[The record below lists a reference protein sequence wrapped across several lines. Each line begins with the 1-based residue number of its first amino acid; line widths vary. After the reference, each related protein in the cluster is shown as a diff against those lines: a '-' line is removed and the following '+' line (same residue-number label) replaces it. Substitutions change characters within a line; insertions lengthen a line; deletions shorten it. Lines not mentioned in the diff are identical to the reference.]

1 MMKKTIKLILVLSF
15 IAALLIACAPK
26 ATPTPEVPA
35 PTKEEVAAPANLLE
49 EVQARGKLIVGTSAD
64 YPPFEFLDDDGN
76 FAGYDMDLI
85 REIGKRMGVE
95 VEIQDLGFDALIA
108 AVQGRKV
115 DCAIAAMAATE
126 ERKQSVDFTQSYNA
140 QKQSFVV
147 AGDSDIEISTP
158 TDVAAYKIGVQSG
171 TTLDSW
177 VVENLIDP
185 GLMTEENL
193 SRYERTDQ
201 IALDLKAGRIDV
213 AFLDAGPAKDIQE
226 NMGVKVIYTDFI
238 AETGQAIA
246 LPQGETALKDAM
258 DKIITDLIDEGFI
271 DQLAAKYI
279 TEE

>member
-1 MMKKTIKLILVLSF
+1 MKKNIKIIFMLSI
-15 IAALLIACAPK
+15 IAALLAACAPK
-26 ATPTPEVPA
+26 KSE
-35 PTKEEVAAPANLLE
+35 PANLLE
-49 EVQARGKLIVGTSAD
+49 EVQTRGKLIVGTSAD
-64 YPPFEFLDDDGN
+64 YPPFEYIDEEGN
-76 FAGYDMDLI
+76 FTGYDMDLI

-126 ERKQSVDFTQSYNA
+126 ERKQSVDFTISYNA

-147 AGDSDIEISTP
+147 ASDSDITIDKP
-158 TDVAAYKIGVQSG
+158 TDVAKYKIGVQSG
-171 TTLDSW
+171 TTLDTW
-177 VVENLIDP
+177 IVDNLITP
-185 GLMTEENL
+185 GLMPEENL

-213 AFLDAGPAKDIQE
+213 AFLDAGPAKDLQE

-246 LPQGETALKDAM
+246 LPKGETELKDAM

-271 DQLAAKYI
+271 DQLHDKYI
-279 TEE
+279 EEK